1 MMISYMPM
9 NCLKLSIHYIC
20 QNPLALT
27 KIQEIFDLYDSME
40 RKNIMLSFKGDMST
54 DLLTSILQIIENKLD
69 RFGESPRVKK
79 RIFNILVECLQNLH
93 HHIEQP
99 SKKMATDTPSVI
111 VMVAKNIDGYA
122 IITGN
127 FMLDNNADVLK
138 RRLEQINGMN
148 QDEVKDLYK
157 SVLADGK
164 MSEKGGG
171 GLGMIDIARKSGEK
185 LEYGFIPF
193 GDGSSFFSLNVKVN
207 Q

>member
-1 MMISYMPM
+1 M
-9 NCLKLSIHYIC
+9 NCPKHSKDYIC
-20 QNPLALT
+20 QNPFTLT
-27 KIQEIFDLYDSME
+27 KIQEIFDLYDTME

-69 RFGESPRVKK
+69 RFGESPKVKK
-79 RIFNILVECLQNLH
+79 RIFNILVECLQNLY
-93 HHIEQP
+93 HHIDLP
-99 SKKMATDTPSVI
+99 SKKVASDTPSVI
-111 VMVAKNIDGYA
+111 VMIAKTISGYA

-127 FMLDNNADVLK
+127 FMLNNNADLLK
-138 RRLEQINGMN
+138 KRLEQINGMT

>member
-1 MMISYMPM
+1 M
-9 NCLKLSIHYIC
+9 NWLKDSKDYIC
-20 QNPLALT
+20 QNPYTLT
-27 KIQEIFDLYDSME
+27 KIQEIFDLYDTME

-69 RFGESPRVKK
+69 RFGESPKVKK
-79 RIFNILVECLQNLH
+79 RIFNILVECLQNLY

-99 SKKMATDTPSVI
+99 PKKLASDTPSVI
-111 VMVAKNIDGYA
+111 VMVAKNVSGYA

-127 FMLDNNADVLK
+127 FMLNNNANVLK
-138 RRLEQINGMN
+138 NRLEQINGMTQN
-148 QDEVKDLYK
+148 EVKDLYK

>member
-1 MMISYMPM
+1 MT
-9 NCLKLSIHYIC
+9 
-20 QNPLALT
+20 Q
-27 KIQEIFDLYDSME
+27 IQEIFDLYDTME

-54 DLLTSILQIIENKLD
+54 DLLTSILQVIENKLD
-69 RFGESPRVKK
+69 RFGESPKVKK
-79 RIFNILVECLQNLH
+79 RIFNILVECLQNLY
-93 HHIEQP
+93 HHIDRPPVQA
-99 SKKMATDTPSVI
+99 KNDTPSVI
-111 VMVAKNIDGYA
+111 VMVAKNVTGYS

-127 FMLDNNADVLK
+127 FMLRNNADMLK
-138 RRLEQINGMN
+138 TRLEEINGMT
-148 QDEVKDLYK
+148 QEEVRDLYK

-207 Q
+207 HN

>member
-1 MMISYMPM
+1 MPM
-9 NCLKLSIHYIC
+9 NCLKDSKDYIC
-20 QNPLALT
+20 QNPFTLT
-27 KIQEIFDLYDSME
+27 KIQEIFDLYDTME

-69 RFGESPRVKK
+69 RFGESPKVKK
-79 RIFNILVECLQNLH
+79 RIFNILVECLQNLY
-93 HHIEQP
+93 HHIDQP
-99 SKKMATDTPSVI
+99 PNKVASDTPSVI
-111 VMVAKNIDGYA
+111 VMVAKNISGYA

-127 FMLDNNADVLK
+127 FMLNNNADVLK
-138 RRLEQINGMN
+138 RRLEQINGMT

-193 GDGSSFFSLNVKVN
+193 GDGSSFFSLNVKVS

>member
-1 MMISYMPM
+1 
-9 NCLKLSIHYIC
+9 
-20 QNPLALT
+20 
-27 KIQEIFDLYDSME
+27 ME

-54 DLLTSILQIIENKLD
+54 DLLTSILQIVENKLD
-69 RFGESPRVKK
+69 RFGESPKIKK

-93 HHIEQP
+93 HHI
-99 SKKMATDTPSVI
+99 DTPESFPFGDKPSVI
-111 VMVAKNIDGYA
+111 VMVAKTVSGYA

-127 FMLDNNADVLK
+127 FILDGNADELK
-138 RRLEQINGMN
+138 KRLEQINGMTPE
-148 QDEVKDLYK
+148 EVKELYK

-164 MSEKGGG
+164 LSEKGGG

-207 Q
+207 E